1 MSDSMDQT
9 SSVENNDSDDKRKRT
24 IRSFVKRT
32 GRMTEGQQRAMDDH
46 WGELG
51 LTHDQGKLNLKEVFG
66 REAPLVV
73 EVGFGNGDSLVTMAQ
88 NEPDKD
94 FIGIEVH
101 EPGVGRLINN
111 VVQLGLPNLK
121 AYCHDAVE
129 VFEDCIPDQSIARM
143 QLFFP
148 DPWHKKRHHKRRIVQ
163 PEFVQAVR
171 QKLEIGGVW
180 HMATDWE
187 HYAEQMMEVMSEAEG
202 YENVAEAGQYIPRPE
217 TRPLTKFE
225 QRGERLGHGVW
236 DLMFKR
242 ID

>member
-1 MSDSMDQT
+1 MSDSIEQNQDEGQQ
-9 SSVENNDSDDKRKRT
+9 RKRT

-32 GRMTEGQQRAMDDH
+32 GRMTESQQRAMDEH
-46 WGELG
+46 WQDLG
-51 LTHDQGKLNLKEVFG
+51 LTYEQGSLDLAQVFG

-73 EVGFGNGDSLVTMAQ
+73 EVGFGNGDSLVEMAQ
-88 NEPDKD
+88 NEPEKN

-111 VVQLGLPNLK
+111 VVSLELTNLR

-129 VFEDCIPDQSIARM
+129 VFSDCIPDQSIDRM

-163 PEFVQAVR
+163 PEFVEMVR
-171 QKLEIGGVW
+171 RKLKIGGVW

-187 HYAEQMMEVMSEAEG
+187 HYAEQMLEVMSEAPG
-202 YENVAEAGQYIPRPE
+202 YQNVAAEGQYVPRPE

-236 DLMFKR
+236 DLMFER

>member
-1 MSDSMDQT
+1 MSDSIDQNMA
-9 SSVENNDSDDKRKRT
+9 EDQPRKRT

-46 WGELG
+46 WDHLG
-51 LTHDQGKLNLKEVFG
+51 LTHQQGPLNPVEVFG
-66 REAPLVV
+66 RVAPLVV
-73 EVGFGNGDSLVTMAQ
+73 EVGFGNGDSLVEMAQ
-88 NEPDKD
+88 KEPEKD

-111 VVQLGLPNLK
+111 VVQLGLTNLR

-129 VFEDCIPDQSIARM
+129 VFEDCIPDQSISRM

-163 PEFVQAVR
+163 PEFVQLVR
-171 QKLEIGGVW
+171 QKLAIGGVW

-187 HYAEQMMEVMSEAEG
+187 HYAEQMLEVMSEAPG
-202 YENVAEAGQYIPRPE
+202 YKNLSTDGQYVPRPE

-236 DLMFKR
+236 DLMFER

>member
-1 MSDSMDQT
+1 MSDSIEQNPDAGQQ
-9 SSVENNDSDDKRKRT
+9 RKRT

-32 GRMTEGQQRAMDDH
+32 GRMTESQQRAMDEH
-46 WGELG
+46 WQQLG
-51 LTHDQGKLNLKEVFG
+51 LTHEQGQLDLAQVFG

-73 EVGFGNGDSLVTMAQ
+73 EVGFGNGDSLVEMAQ
-88 NEPDKD
+88 REPEKD

-111 VVQLGLPNLK
+111 VVSLGLTNLR

-129 VFEDCIPDQSIARM
+129 VFSDCIADESIDRM

-163 PEFVQAVR
+163 PEFVEMVR
-171 QKLEIGGVW
+171 RKLKKGGVW

-187 HYAEQMMEVMSEAEG
+187 HYAEQMMEVMSEAPG
-202 YENVAEAGQYIPRPE
+202 YKNVAADGQYVPRPD

-236 DLMFKR
+236 DLMFER